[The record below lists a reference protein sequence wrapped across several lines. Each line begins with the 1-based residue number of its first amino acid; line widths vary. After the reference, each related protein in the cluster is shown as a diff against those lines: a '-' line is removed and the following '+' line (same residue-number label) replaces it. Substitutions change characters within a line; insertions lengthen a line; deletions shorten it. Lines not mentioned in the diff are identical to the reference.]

1 MFRSVLP
8 VAVGTLV
15 ALGTAQAETCYNL
28 APFVD
33 VVRVNQTT
41 TADESVGGTHTGV
54 VGNWFVGG
62 TYSLPVTGSLDTD
75 EGGLPRLGLH
85 GTQHTAS
92 FFGGNADCVLDGNP
106 GGAWT
111 AVCDAPGLFGPVS
124 GSPLA
129 IISCDTIS
137 TAPVAGTPVGSAAKQ
152 SVGQPR

>member
-92 FFGGNADCVLDGNP
+92 FFGANADCVLDGNP

-111 AVCDAPGLFGPVS
+111 LACDAPGPAFLNS

-129 IISCDTIS
+129 VISCDTIS
-137 TAPVAGTPVGSAAKQ
+137 TAPVAGTPAGAAKQ
-152 SVGQPR
+152 SAGQPR